1 MWEHPEAD
9 WRLDKTYSLIH
20 RLQPSVLIGNNHHVP
35 PFAGEDFQMFEK
47 GLPGKDPF
55 NKGSGI
61 SALPLET
68 CATINESSWGFD
80 SRDRKFKSV
89 KDLVQF
95 LVKAAGNN
103 SNFLLNIGPQ
113 PDGTIQPEQAERLL
127 GMGAWL
133 DKFGES
139 VYGTRGG
146 PWAPA
151 SWGVTTQKEGKVYV
165 HLLEPD
171 EVVALPDIGRNPKAA
186 RLLADN
192 SSVNFKSDKMGIVIQ
207 VPAEK
212 RDPYDTV
219 IVLEF

>member
-1 MWEHPEAD
+1 M
-9 WRLDKTYSLIH
+9 
-20 RLQPSVLIGNNHHVP
+20 
-35 PFAGEDFQMFEK
+35 
-47 GLPGKDPF
+47 
-55 NKGSGI
+55 
-61 SALPLET
+61 
-68 CATINESSWGFD
+68 
-80 SRDRKFKSV
+80 
-89 KDLVQF
+89 QF

-103 SNFLLNIGPQ
+103 SNFLLNIGPR

-127 GMGAWL
+127 GMGQWL
-133 DKFGES
+133 EKFGES

-146 PWAPA
+146 PWAAA
-151 SWGVTTQKEGKVYV
+151 SWGVTTQKAGKVYV

-171 EVVALPDIGRNPKAA
+171 EVVVLPDIGRNPKAA

-192 SSVNFKSDKMGIVIQ
+192 SPVSFKTDKMGIVIQ